1 MSRNGS
7 RLRGGIDVSPLALTR
22 AGTARYIVNLL
33 AELEKLDEVAVR
45 PFRFGGRGR
54 AAKVAR
60 DTVWYPL
67 VLPVAAMRSHVDL
80 LHCTTIRAPLA
91 SRVPVVVTVHDVAPL
106 RRPDAFNAWTRRYTA
121 LTLPRVVR
129 SAAAI
134 ITVSEFQRRELGEL
148 LGTPDGRVH
157 VVPQGVGAPF
167 TGGGPAAEGDYVLAV
182 ATLEPRK
189 NVSQLLDGFRR
200 ARLDGCELRIV
211 GAAGWGVVD
220 VRGERVRQLGWVPD
234 EELAALYRGARCLVY
249 PSLYEGFG
257 LPVLEAMAAGTA
269 VVCPAGSPYDEI
281 AGGVAVTC
289 DPLDPDSIAAALE
302 DASARRAELGPRG
315 QERAA
320 VFTWEQTARA
330 TLDVYRAVA
339 G

>member
-1 MSRNGS
+1 VSHNGS

-33 AELEKLDEVAVR
+33 AELEKSDEVALR
-45 PFRFGGRGR
+45 PFRFDHRGR

-60 DTVWYPL
+60 DAFWYPL

-91 SRVPVVVTVHDVAPL
+91 SRVPVVVTVHDVGPL
-106 RRPDAFNAWTRRYTA
+106 RRPAAFNTWMRRYTA

-129 SAAAI
+129 SAAAV

-148 LGTPDGRVH
+148 LAAPDGCVH
-157 VVPQGVGAPF
+157 VIPQGVGSPF
-167 TGGGPAAEGDYVLAV
+167 TDEGPAAEGDYVLAV

-189 NVSQLLDGFRR
+189 NVPQLLEGFRR
-200 ARLDGCELRIV
+200 ARLDGCELRVV
-211 GAAGWGVVD
+211 GAAGWGD
-220 VRGERVRQLGWVPD
+220 VEVGGDRVRRLGWVPD

-257 LPVLEAMAAGTA
+257 LPVLEAMAAGTS
-269 VVCPAGSPYDEI
+269 VVCPAGPPYDEI
-281 AGGVAVTC
+281 AGGIAVTC

-302 DASARRAELGPRG
+302 EASARRAELRVLGR
-315 QERAA
+315 ERAA
-320 VFTWEQTARA
+320 AFTWERTARA
-330 TLDVYRAVA
+330 TLDVYREVA
-339 G
+339 S